1 MNDIQPESKGAVAR
15 TTATPEDIV
24 GKELVTYDIASD
36 GSRFRMSFVCTDGKR
51 GSLSLPTE
59 SLQALIMTLPR
70 MMAQALRARHGDE
83 SLRLVYPAEAVRIEE
98 SRDPNRF
105 ILTLTT
111 PVGRLW
117 HISARPTQERVWPA
131 VLDISSRPR

>member
-1 MNDIQPESKGAVAR
+1 MNDIQHESMGATAR
-15 TTATPEDIV
+15 LTATPEDIV
-24 GKELVTYDIASD
+24 GTELVTYDIASD
-36 GSRFRMSFVCTDGKR
+36 GSWFRMSFTSADGKR

-59 SLQALIMTLPR
+59 CLQALIMTLPR
-70 MMAQALRARHGDE
+70 MMTQALRARHGDE

-111 PVGRLW
+111 PDGF
-117 HISARPTQERVWPA
+117 A
-131 VLDISSRPR
+131 VSFSLTWQQLNASSDPSMDI